1 MSKWLMAVLAA
12 GALIAVPVVAHSQ
25 VPGLVHQE
33 GLLVDND
40 GAPLPGPVDLEFVLF
55 TDAAAGNPLWSEVH
69 GGTELWEGYYS
80 VLLGSTPGNALSGDV
95 IARAPWLQV
104 NVGGQP
110 LLPRARMVSV
120 PFALLAAQLQDG
132 TDVDANQYSVG
143 GAVVIDS
150 NGRWQGDPT
159 GLVGPQGPQGVAGP
173 IGPQGAVGPQGP
185 AGPQGERGQ
194 QGPVGPQGPQGPA
207 GADGAA
213 GNDGSP
219 DTPQQVLDKLK
230 SLPQPLSGLNAD
242 LLDGLHANAFLR
254 AGDAGNFMQRGAV
267 GGGQESTD
275 NNLWVRRQY
284 TRIGNQNFDTGLQ
297 FLNFGTQHAAFRF
310 DHDGGTMYVEDASAG
325 GGPDAW
331 HAGNVLDFNI
341 RRGSLTVNGG
351 AGVTGNTSIG
361 GDTTVGGY
369 IRPSAGTNG
378 RGIAWATNALGGN
391 DWARIRYEGANGDTQ
406 LVLATGG
413 DGNDN
418 IVLQGSGGTDITGSG
433 DLRVGRHA
441 SVAGEI
447 RASSGGDGTGI
458 EWSGYG
464 ETTWIRYLQDGGNGN
479 TQLQI
484 GVGNDTNDDL
494 QLLAGAVGIAA
505 PGQNPRNL
513 NFHNPWGGGDSAY
526 IRYESE
532 GGTNTRLT
540 IANKN
545 DQDDDIV
552 LDAAGGVRVAG
563 SGNLLVTNLT
573 ITGNCVGCA
582 PNDGGY
588 GPLLASAGDGDNGIV
603 FPDNPFG
610 GAGDDAW
617 IRYKSEGGENAVLQI
632 GIGNDG
638 DDNIELHGSGPLRIT
653 APGQG
658 LMGIEFPENRWGG
671 GGDHAWIRYFTK
683 GGENT
688 RLQIGNVSDTGD
700 DVEIYSAAP
709 MHLAG
714 PGSGPLGINFQGD
727 RFGGGDFAFIR
738 WSQDG
743 GAGDTILEIA
753 NQNDGNDQIY
763 LNAPGGTDIATRLAV
778 YGSSDLR
785 GSTRVRGNI
794 DIDTDGNIDRDLRV
808 RRDTRID
815 RNLSVGGS
823 ATFGSL
829 SVAGDFRAGRDI
841 IAGRDLRADRSLTV
855 ASDGL
860 IRNVLRVGNDGD
872 NNNNMQI
879 GKDWIEFPNT
889 CCSWPHTHKL
899 RLWDTTYSLGMDS
912 GTLRYNTHQY
922 HRWYYGGD
930 PQNQTEGMRLNN
942 GSLWVRDQVE
952 SPVLRA
958 TNDLYV
964 TDDAT
969 VGDVLTVNDDVIV
982 SDRLQAG
989 RLLVGGAAS
998 VFNGTVEFNQRV
1010 YFDGGVDYRN
1020 HLYMNNYNV
1029 YGVNQLF
1036 INDPGNSE
1044 GIVWSGTGAKIDVAP
1059 LDDSNTDGW
1068 LRLTNDGGIAMRDYT
1083 RVFNNAQ
1090 VDGILRVQDDLYV
1103 NDYHEARYVRA
1114 RTDVHARDDLIAD
1127 DDLFVNSVAEVRYL
1141 RVGRYGDTRDV
1152 TIWGLG
1158 GRNYFRD
1165 EEQRGRLRVGAAWG
1179 LPGIYSEDGEDVT
1192 VGASGGDVYIGDP
1205 QGTWGG
1211 QRLRANW
1218 VYARDVYT
1226 PHVQYSGDITLSAGG
1241 NDIILGS
1248 YSSGYG
1254 TDHLRAD
1261 YVYAR
1266 RLYVPEGR
1274 VLPSGGA
1281 DRWYYSGQSPCQPGW
1296 TLVGG
1301 EGTNCWY
1308 RRFESYNDY
1317 TYGHYWCEE
1326 VRQGKM
1332 CTDMDW
1338 IFMEQNYGWHN
1349 SGQWFGENTT
1359 SDNRAISHNGV
1370 GGDHWFDHD
1379 ADRRKRDHRWY
1390 TCCTTR

>member
-1 MSKWLMAVLAA
+1 
-12 GALIAVPVVAHSQ
+12 
-25 VPGLVHQE
+25 
-33 GLLVDND
+33 
-40 GAPLPGPVDLEFVLF
+40 
-55 TDAAAGNPLWSEVH
+55 
-69 GGTELWEGYYS
+69 
-80 VLLGSTPGNALSGDV
+80 
-95 IARAPWLQV
+95 
-104 NVGGQP
+104 
-110 LLPRARMVSV
+110 
-120 PFALLAAQLQDG
+120 
-132 TDVDANQYSVG
+132 
-143 GAVVIDS
+143 
-150 NGRWQGDPT
+150 
-159 GLVGPQGPQGVAGP
+159 
-173 IGPQGAVGPQGP
+173 
-185 AGPQGERGQ
+185 
-194 QGPVGPQGPQGPA
+194 
-207 GADGAA
+207 
-213 GNDGSP
+213 
-219 DTPQQVLDKLK
+219 
-230 SLPQPLSGLNAD
+230 
-242 LLDGLHANAFLR
+242 
-254 AGDAGNFMQRGAV
+254 
-267 GGGQESTD
+267 
-275 NNLWVRRQY
+275 
-284 TRIGNQNFDTGLQ
+284 
-297 FLNFGTQHAAFRF
+297 
-310 DHDGGTMYVEDASAG
+310 
-325 GGPDAW
+325 
-331 HAGNVLDFNI
+331 
-341 RRGSLTVNGG
+341 
-351 AGVTGNTSIG
+351 
-361 GDTTVGGY
+361 
-369 IRPSAGTNG
+369 
-378 RGIAWATNALGGN
+378 
-391 DWARIRYEGANGDTQ
+391 
-406 LVLATGG
+406 
-413 DGNDN
+413 
-418 IVLQGSGGTDITGSG
+418 
-433 DLRVGRHA
+433 
-441 SVAGEI
+441 
-447 RASSGGDGTGI
+447 
-458 EWSGYG
+458 
-464 ETTWIRYLQDGGNGN
+464 
-479 TQLQI
+479 
-484 GVGNDTNDDL
+484 
-494 QLLAGAVGIAA
+494 
-505 PGQNPRNL
+505 
-513 NFHNPWGGGDSAY
+513 
-526 IRYESE
+526 
-532 GGTNTRLT
+532 
-540 IANKN
+540 
-545 DQDDDIV
+545 
-552 LDAAGGVRVAG
+552 
-563 SGNLLVTNLT
+563 
-573 ITGNCVGCA
+573 
-582 PNDGGY
+582 
-588 GPLLASAGDGDNGIV
+588 
-603 FPDNPFG
+603 
-610 GAGDDAW
+610 
-617 IRYKSEGGENAVLQI
+617 
-632 GIGNDG
+632 
-638 DDNIELHGSGPLRIT
+638 
-653 APGQG
+653 
-658 LMGIEFPENRWGG
+658 
-671 GGDHAWIRYFTK
+671 
-683 GGENT
+683 
-688 RLQIGNVSDTGD
+688 
-700 DVEIYSAAP
+700 
-709 MHLAG
+709 
-714 PGSGPLGINFQGD
+714 
-727 RFGGGDFAFIR
+727 
-738 WSQDG
+738 
-743 GAGDTILEIA
+743 
-753 NQNDGNDQIY
+753 
-763 LNAPGGTDIATRLAV
+763 
-778 YGSSDLR
+778 
-785 GSTRVRGNI
+785 
-794 DIDTDGNIDRDLRV
+794 
-808 RRDTRID
+808 
-815 RNLSVGGS
+815 
-823 ATFGSL
+823 
-829 SVAGDFRAGRDI
+829 
-841 IAGRDLRADRSLTV
+841 
-855 ASDGL
+855 
-860 IRNVLRVGNDGD
+860 
-872 NNNNMQI
+872 MQI